1 MHATSLTTLAD
12 RLCET
17 LHAAYDAP
25 GRAVDGAQ
33 PLRAAFVAFG
43 RDARRALLP
52 LEDAMAAGIEVLQ
65 WLLNRNSGIS
75 EYDASL
81 AAGIALGWLIDDALG
96 TSPIFILIGVALGVV
111 AIVAYSIAK
120 FHSALTI
127 PNTARPNHDPDTR
140 TKD

>member
-1 MHATSLTTLAD
+1 MANEGLGWSD
-12 RLCET
+12 
-17 LHAAYDAP
+17 
-25 GRAVDGAQ
+25 
-33 PLRAAFVAFG
+33 
-43 RDARRALLP
+43 LLG
-52 LEDAMAAGIEVLQ
+52 LGLVAAGT
-65 WLLNRNSGIS
+65 
-75 EYDASL
+75 L

-127 PNTARPNHDPDTR
+127 PNTDQPNTDPDNR